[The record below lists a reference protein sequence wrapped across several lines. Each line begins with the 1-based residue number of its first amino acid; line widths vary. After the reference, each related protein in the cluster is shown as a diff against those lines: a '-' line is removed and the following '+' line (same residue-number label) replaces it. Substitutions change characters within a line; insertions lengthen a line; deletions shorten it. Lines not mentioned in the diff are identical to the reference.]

1 MIVSSDFMLPLLCAK
16 WGTVVLQVEGVNVEK
31 TCIPSEQYK
40 EPYWQL
46 ILPVVYLIDCQ
57 RRNVYSSVKL
67 IDGVDAGS
75 TIHLRKYAPSTQS
88 V

>member
-40 EPYWQL
+40 EPYW
-46 ILPVVYLIDCQ
+46 
-57 RRNVYSSVKL
+57 
-67 IDGVDAGS
+67 
-75 TIHLRKYAPSTQS
+75 
-88 V
+88 